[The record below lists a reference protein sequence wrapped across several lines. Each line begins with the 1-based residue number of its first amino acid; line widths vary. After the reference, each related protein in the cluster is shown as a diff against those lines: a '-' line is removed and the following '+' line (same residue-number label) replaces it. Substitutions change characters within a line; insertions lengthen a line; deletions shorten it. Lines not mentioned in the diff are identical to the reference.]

1 MNMPSH
7 DFRFYFRDK
16 GLKTTRFVS
25 FNEKR
30 VTQIFFINIHECNI
44 KNSDELPTSKAAS
57 ALTKICGGF
66 VQINKLS

>member
-7 DFRFYFRDK
+7 NFRFNFRDK

-30 VTQIFFINIHECNI
+30 VIQIFFIVIHESNI
-44 KNSDELPTSKAAS
+44 KNSGELPASKEAS
-57 ALTKICGGF
+57 ALTKI
-66 VQINKLS
+66 